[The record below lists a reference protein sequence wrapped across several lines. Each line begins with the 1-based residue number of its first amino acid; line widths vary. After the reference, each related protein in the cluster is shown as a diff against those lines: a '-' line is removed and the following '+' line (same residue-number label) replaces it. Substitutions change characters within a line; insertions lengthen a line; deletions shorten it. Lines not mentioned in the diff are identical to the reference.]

1 MAAQLILMNG
11 PSWRDELSCSA
22 RAMSSLPVPDSPV
35 MSTVDG
41 VSATF
46 STTTKICRMAADCPT
61 RRNRPRAVGSSGV
74 ASRRA
79 SA

>member
-11 PSWRDELSCSA
+11 PALRDELSCSA
-22 RAMSSLPVPDSPV
+22 RATSSLPVPDSPV

-46 STTTKICRMAADCPT
+46 SIT
-61 RRNRPRAVGSSGV
+61 R
-74 ASRRA
+74 
-79 SA
+79 

>member
-1 MAAQLILMNG
+1 MNG
-11 PSWRDELSCSA
+11 PVWRDEFSCSA
-22 RAMSSLPVPDSPV
+22 RAISSLPVPDSPV
-35 MSTVDG
+35 MRTVDG

-46 STTTKICRMAADCPT
+46 STTTKIWWIAADCPISP
-61 RRNRPRAVGSSGV
+61 NRPRPAGTSGV

>member
-11 PSWRDELSCSA
+11 PPLRLEFSCSA
-22 RAMSSLPVPDSPV
+22 WATSSLPVPDSPV

-46 STTTKICRMAADCPT
+46 SMIA
-61 RRNRPRAVGSSGV
+61 
-74 ASRRA
+74 
-79 SA
+79 